1 MAESRTT
8 KNARR
13 WAENKLELFAEIL
26 ADQENNFA
34 IFLEKLPLKKT
45 SKNTVFEHIKN
56 TFEMEIDNESF
67 KQNNADQ
74 GKGNATKL
82 EYTNYGKN
90 VNSFPSF
97 IQKFL
102 I

>member
-1 MAESRTT
+1 MAHKTT

-13 WAENKLELFAEIL
+13 WAENELEVFAEVL
-26 ADQENNFA
+26 ADPENNFA
-34 IFLEKLPLKKT
+34 IFLKKLAVKKLA
-45 SKNTVFEHIKN
+45 NNAVFKHIKN
-56 TFEMEIDNESF
+56 TFEMEMENEIF

-74 GKGNATKL
+74 VKGNATKL

-90 VNSFPSF
+90 IKGSSF
-97 IQKFL
+97 IQKFM